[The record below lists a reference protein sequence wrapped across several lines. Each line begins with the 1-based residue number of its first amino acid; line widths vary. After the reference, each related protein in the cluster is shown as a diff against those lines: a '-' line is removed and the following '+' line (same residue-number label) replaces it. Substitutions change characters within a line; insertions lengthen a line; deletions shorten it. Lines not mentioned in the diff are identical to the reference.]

1 MGMRVLRSSLIASV
15 AVLPA
20 PVYAQGAVTLDEI
33 SVIATTPV
41 PARRSV
47 RVAPVVPS
55 PGGVVEPQL
64 VVPTTSV
71 NVLDGVDRNKVAQN
85 TYVLTSRDINRTGT
99 PSLLR
104 ALDESVGSISIN
116 NAQGNP
122 FQPAITYR
130 GFEASPLGGSAQ
142 GVAVYLNGSRFNNS
156 FGDTVQ
162 WDLIPDIA
170 IDRIELEG
178 SNPAFGLNALGG
190 SLAVTLK
197 NGFTYQGTEI
207 MAYGGSF
214 GRGSVSFQH
223 GQKIDNIG
231 LYVAGT
237 KTVDDGWRKHSPSN
251 LNQIYADLGVQ
262 ADKGEF
268 HFNFV
273 GASNNLTGNGTAPVE
288 LLHQKYNDVFTY
300 PDRTQNDFGRF
311 QLSGTYDF
319 TPNITVQGNAYYGIY
334 RQKTF
339 NGDAAEVENCEE
351 NDEVLCLEGRNA
363 QGEETQIQLR
373 DLKGNPVLASR
384 VNTAPYANLPE
395 FADRFDEGGPYAF
408 LNRTNTKTDNWGT
421 TVQATMRDTLFG
433 MPNRFILGGTYDG
446 SRTNFTADNQVGGLT
461 FDRGFFGPGITISAD
476 NVVTPVGLK
485 TTSNYG
491 GIYFHNITD
500 VTDRLTVTLQ
510 GRYNIADIKMR
521 DQLGTDLNGNHYF
534 QRFNPGI
541 GATYKIVPDYLSV
554 YGGYVEANRAP
565 TPAELSCAD
574 DTRPCSLT
582 NFFVGD
588 PPLKQ
593 VVARTIEAGLRGRLP
608 SPVDIGR
615 LDWKAGYFRT
625 RLQDDILFIPSTLTL
640 GRAFFSN
647 VGSTQRQGVE
657 AGLSIT
663 TPTWN
668 AFIDYAYVDATFE
681 TNVTLAA
688 PGNPFNSEGGEEDGT
703 INVRPGNKLPG
714 VAPHQVKVGVQWNV
728 TPQWRVGALAR
739 FATGKFLV
747 GDESNLNR
755 TTGSYAVFGFNTS
768 YKLNEYLEIFGSV
781 ENATNRKYATFGTFS
796 PVGEV
801 PIIGLPNASNNRSLA
816 PGTPVAAYGGMR
828 LTFGGEAPPMREVA
842 ELVRKY

>member
-41 PARRSV
+41 PARRMV
-47 RVAPVVPS
+47 RTVPVAPIVPS
-55 PGGVVEPQL
+55 PGGGVAPVA
-64 VVPTTSV
+64 VPTQVSV
-71 NVLDGVDRNKVAQN
+71 TDGVDRNKVAQS
-85 TYVLTSRDINRTGT
+85 TYVLTSSDVNRVGT
-99 PSLLR
+99 PSILR
-104 ALDESVGSISIN
+104 SLDERVGSISIN

-130 GFEASPLGGSAQ
+130 GFEASPLGGSPQ
-142 GVAVYLNGSRFNNS
+142 GVAVYLNGTRFNTS

-214 GRGSVSFQH
+214 GRGAVSFQH
-223 GQKIDNIG
+223 GQQIDNVA

-237 KTVDDGWRKHSPSN
+237 KLAEDGWRKHSPSN

-273 GASNNLTGNGTAPVE
+273 GASNNLTGNGTSPVE
-288 LLHQKYNDVFTY
+288 LLQQKYNDVFTY
-300 PDRTQNDFGRF
+300 PDATRNDFGRF
-311 QLSGTYDF
+311 QLSGTYDV
-319 TPNITVQGNAYYGIY
+319 TPNITLQGNAYYGIF

-339 NGDAAEVENCEE
+339 NGDAADVENCED
-351 NDEVLCLEGRNA
+351 DEEIVCLEGSNG
-363 QGEETQIQLR
+363 QSILR
-373 DLKGNPVLASR
+373 DRSGNPVLASR
-384 VNTAPYANLPE
+384 INTAPYASIPA

-408 LNRTNTKTDNWGT
+408 LNRTNTKTDNYGA
-421 TVQATMRDTLFG
+421 TVQATVREEIFG
-433 MPNRFILGGTYDG
+433 MPNRFIIGGSYDG
-446 SRTNFTADNQVGGLT
+446 GRTHFTADNQIGGLT
-461 FDRGFFGPGITISAD
+461 FDRGFMGPGITVISDD
-476 NVVTPVGLK
+476 NVITPVSVK
-485 TTSNYG
+485 TTNTYG
-491 GIYFHNITD
+491 GVYFHNITD
-500 VTDRLTVTLQ
+500 VTDNLTVTLQ
-510 GRYNIADIKMR
+510 GRFNMADIKLR
-521 DQLGTDLNGNHYF
+521 DQIGTALNGNHYF

-541 GATYKIVPDYLSV
+541 GATYKIIPDYLSI

-593 VVARTIEAGLRGRLP
+593 VVARTVEAGLRGKLP
-608 SPVDIGR
+608 APAELGVLNWR
-615 LDWKAGYFRT
+615 AGYFKT
-625 RLQDDILFIPSTLTL
+625 RLDDDILFIPSTLTI

-647 VGSTQRQGVE
+647 VGSTQREGAEV
-657 AGLSIT
+657 GLSIT

-668 AFIDYAYVDATFE
+668 AYIDYAYVKATFE
-681 TNVTLAA
+681 SPLTLAA
-688 PGNPFNSEGGEEDGT
+688 PGNPFNSEGGDEDGT
-703 INVRPGNKLPG
+703 ISVRPGNRMPG
-714 VAPHQVKVGVQWNV
+714 IAPHQVKVGLQWNV
-728 TPQWRVGALAR
+728 TPEWRVGATAR
-739 FATGKFLV
+739 FATGKYLV
-747 GDESNLNR
+747 GDESNLNK

-768 YKLNEYLEIFGSV
+768 YRVTENIELFGYV

-801 PIIGLPNASNNRSLA
+801 PILSIPNASNNRSLA

-828 LTFGGEAPPMREVA
+828 IMFQPPAAPMPEVGPLA
-842 ELVRKY
+842 RKY